1 MAVVDANYRFLYANV
16 GCQGRLSDGGVFKN
30 TDFAKKINDGTLNL
44 PPPKLLLGQQDRT
57 TPFVFVCDD
66 AFPLQENL
74 MKPFSG
80 EHAKGTFQRSF
91 NYRLSRA
98 RRVVENT
105 FGVLSAVFR
114 VLRKPL
120 LLQPDNAEKVVL
132 ACCYLHNFLQ
142 NNKSATVLYCPAGT
156 YDKEDTSSR
165 ILSPGSW
172 RNEPKPSET
181 FLNVKRIG
189 RKATRVAQ
197 EVRGQFARYFS
208 TNGRVPWQDKME

>member
-1 MAVVDANYRFLYANV
+1 MVEFL
-16 GCQGRLSDGGVFKN
+16 
-30 TDFAKKINDGTLNL
+30 KIQILQEKLNADKLNL
-44 PPPKLLLGQQDRT
+44 PPAKLLPGHSDRT

-66 AFPLQENL
+66 AFTLQENL
-74 MKPFSG
+74 MKPFPG

-91 NYRLSRA
+91 NYKLSRA

-120 LLQPDNAEKVVL
+120 LLQPVNAEKVVL

-142 NNKSATVLYCPAGT
+142 NNKSTKALYSPPGT
-156 YDKEDTSSR
+156 YDKEDISYGIS
-165 ILSPGSW
+165 SPGSW
-172 RNEPKPSET
+172 RNEPEPVET

-197 EVRGQFARYFS
+197 EVREQFARYFS
-208 TNGRVPWQDKME
+208 TNGRVPWEDKME